1 MKTIVK
7 EWYESFNKH
16 IEEASR
22 ITVFRHH
29 NPDGDAYGSQWALV
43 GYLRQKYP
51 EKEVLAMGLQNGS
64 LRHLFP
70 PLQPVSNDQVENS
83 LGIILDTANAARIDD
98 RRYLEC
104 SYTIKIDHH
113 PNGEEYADEA
123 YVEEY
128 ASSTSEIIAQWMY
141 YNNPEPLADYIAQF
155 LYIGMVMDTLHF
167 TVASVKASTLKMA
180 SYLLESGFD
189 VASLDDKMMLM
200 DQNIFDYIT
209 YLRAHCSIDRIGLV
223 YCYVPLDVQE
233 QFNISTQQA
242 KEEVNTFKR
251 MKVAQ
256 VWVLLVEEE
265 GLYNVSIRSRN
276 IAVNDVAQK
285 YGGGGHRLASAA
297 HRLSFEQTTQLL
309 DDLRNILI

>member
-1 MKTIVK
+1 MQIIVRPWF
-7 EWYESFNKH
+7 ETLNKH
-16 IEEASR
+16 IEANDR
-22 ITVFRHH
+22 ITIFRHH

-43 GYLRQKYP
+43 GYLRNKYP
-51 EKEVLAMGLQNGS
+51 EKEIYAMGLQNGS

-70 PLQPVSNDQVENS
+70 ALQPVSNEEVENS
-83 LGIILDTANAARIDD
+83 LGIILDTANSARIDD

-113 PNGEEYADEA
+113 PNGEDYADES
-123 YVEEY
+123 YVEEDC
-128 ASSTSEIIAQWMY
+128 SSTSEIIAHWIY
-141 YNNPEPLADYIAQF
+141 YNDQTPLPDFIAQF

-167 TVASVKASTLKMA
+167 TVASVNANTLRMA

-189 VASLDDKMMLM
+189 VASLDDRMMLM

-233 QFNISTQQA
+233 QFNIDTQQA

-251 MKVAQ
+251 MRLAKVWA
-256 VWVLLVEEE
+256 LLVEEN

-276 IAVNDVAQK
+276 VVVNDVAEK
-285 YGGGGHRLASAA
+285 YGGGGHKFACAA
-297 HRLSFEQTTQLL
+297 HRLSFEQTTRLL
-309 DDLRNILI
+309 DDLRNKLM